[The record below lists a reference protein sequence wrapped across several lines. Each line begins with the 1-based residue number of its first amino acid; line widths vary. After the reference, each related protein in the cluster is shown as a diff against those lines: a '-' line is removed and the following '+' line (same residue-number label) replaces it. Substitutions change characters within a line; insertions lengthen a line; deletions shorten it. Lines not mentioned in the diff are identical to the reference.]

1 MSALTKG
8 YRAVTRVGS
17 ESGAG
22 DLGIR
27 RAVQA
32 AYGWDRL
39 PTENDIRDMGERW
52 RPYRSLAT
60 AYLYGSLRAAPA

>member
-1 MSALTKG
+1 MFLLVQLG
-8 YRAVTRVGS
+8 RPDVLP
-17 ESGAG
+17 AG

-39 PTENDIRDMGERW
+39 PTENEVRDVGERW

-60 AYLYGSLRAAPA
+60 AYLYGSLRAAPT